1 MCSRKLL
8 LAVWILRSWARLLWF
23 HSDNDP
29 DTNDRDDFNKPSADG
44 HRDSDAVESV
54 WW

>member
-23 HSDNDP
+23 YSDNDP
-29 DTNDRDDFNKPSADG
+29 DTNDKHDFNNPSTNEHGDG
-44 HRDSDAVESV
+44 DAVESV
-54 WW
+54 RW